1 MPQSIKK
8 LPFVISQNYVIK
20 KQKKISMNVIDIN
33 LIYHREYINRL
44 AKNLH
49 ASESIL
55 TAPVSVLAL
64 SIIYITKEK
73 RKR

>member
-1 MPQSIKK
+1 
-8 LPFVISQNYVIK
+8 
-20 KQKKISMNVIDIN
+20 MNVIDIN

-44 AKNLH
+44 AKNVH
-49 ASESIL
+49 ASENIL